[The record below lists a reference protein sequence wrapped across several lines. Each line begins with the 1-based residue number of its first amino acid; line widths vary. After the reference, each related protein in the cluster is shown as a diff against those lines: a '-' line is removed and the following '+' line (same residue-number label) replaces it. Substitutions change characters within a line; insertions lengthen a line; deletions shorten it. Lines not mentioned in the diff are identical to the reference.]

1 MKQLFLIA
9 LLVLNSGP
17 AYAEWV
23 GFGTG
28 GNDLTVYIDPE
39 TVRRQGDLVKM
50 WIMFDRKT
58 AETRYGEPYLSYRT
72 QIQFDCTEERSRF
85 LASTRFSGN
94 MLTGVVVSSQT
105 GESEWTPVAPQS
117 VALGLWKFACKQ

>member
-28 GNDLTVYIDPE
+28 GDDLQFTL
-39 TVRRQGDLVKM
+39 TQR
-50 WIMFDRKT
+50 
-58 AETRYGEPYLSYRT
+58 LSAAKV
-72 QIQFDCTEERSRF
+72 I
-85 LASTRFSGN
+85 
-94 MLTGVVVSSQT
+94 
-105 GESEWTPVAPQS
+105 
-117 VALGLWKFACKQ
+117 